1 MQTLEL
7 YYSITGLYGPV
18 HKYMKIGIL
27 SFRPESIP
35 YAEETERLQQ
45 EAERMG
51 HTAQIFRSELCQLVY
66 DDKGERVLY
75 EGKPFPKIDLLVPRA
90 SILTN
95 VELRLAVV
103 KQFQLMGVPIL
114 NNYQAIGRAKNKLR
128 TMQILHSLGIPTP
141 RTVVIKNE
149 AALKGAVEAVGGT
162 PVILKDPFGT
172 FGNGVVIAESLRAAK
187 SVLHSLRKIILVQ
200 EYIEESGGRDTRVF
214 VVGDRVVAAMERSAQ
229 AEEFRSNMELGGVAS
244 AVEISDEYAKIA
256 LASTRAIGLDYAGV
270 DIIETKN
277 GPAVL
282 EVNGNPGFKALE
294 EVSGVNVASAIMEL
308 AYTTSLRTLSD
319 KRASSSYVMVPDL
332 EAESAISL

>member
-1 MQTLEL
+1 
-7 YYSITGLYGPV
+7 
-18 HKYMKIGIL
+18 MKIGIL
-27 SFRPESIP
+27 SFRPVDADFADETLRLKEA
-35 YAEETERLQQ
+35 AE
-45 EAERMG
+45 AMG
-51 HTAQIFRSELCQLVY
+51 HSAQIFRSALCQLVY

-103 KQFQLMGVPIL
+103 KQFKLMGVPIL
-114 NNYQAIGRAKNKLR
+114 NGYHAIGRAKNKLR

-141 RTVVIKNE
+141 RTVVINNE
-149 AALKGAVEAVGGT
+149 AALKGAVEAVGGA

-172 FGNGVVIAESLRAAK
+172 FGTGVVIVESLRAAK
-187 SVLHSLRKIILVQ
+187 SVLHSLRKMIMVQ

-229 AEEFRSNMELGGVAS
+229 AEEFRSNVELGGVAS
-244 AVEISDEYAKIA
+244 SVEISDEYAKIA

-294 EVSGVNVASAIMEL
+294 GVSGVNVAGAIMEL
-308 AYTTSLRTLSD
+308 AYTISLRTLSD
-319 KRASSSYVMVPDL
+319 RRVSNSYGMVPDSV
-332 EAESAISL
+332 AEPARSL